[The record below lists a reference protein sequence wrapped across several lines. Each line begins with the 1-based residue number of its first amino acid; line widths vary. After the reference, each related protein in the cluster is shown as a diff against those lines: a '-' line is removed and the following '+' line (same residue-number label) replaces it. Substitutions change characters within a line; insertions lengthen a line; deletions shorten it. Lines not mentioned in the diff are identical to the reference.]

1 MRQEEEEGGAVFYAL
16 VAWTQLD
23 LGSCVGSCRDISMQP
38 PLPIHN
44 EEVRLCPAGQG
55 SGSQGQVKVQP
66 VWRGEIEIQSTP
78 WVGAQGARWTGI
90 EGTPKP
96 DPLLPATALR
106 TTLGFSGCPRMPYK
120 FGQPELGAPMRGVPS
135 SSNLAL
141 VIWGLPDP
149 TWAFEPP
156 KNLASHLSSGRPGGL

>member
-1 MRQEEEEGGAVFYAL
+1 MPRRAGIWVSGTSEGPA
-16 VAWTQLD
+16 
-23 LGSCVGSCRDISMQP
+23 CVERGDRDP
-38 PLPIHN
+38 EH
-44 EEVRLCPAGQG
+44 
-55 SGSQGQVKVQP
+55 
-66 VWRGEIEIQSTP
+66 T
-78 WVGAQGARWTGI
+78 VGGGQGARWTGI